1 MARRMVGDD
10 QEVYRIIVTK
20 RQQRDNPDWERGN
33 INSRRILHDGKEF
46 ATSYGPYN
54 SLGAARGR
62 LTRETTYPD
71 GTTRHGVTG
80 GWIEKAT
87 TTWTEVE

>member
-10 QEVYRIIVTK
+10 QEVYRIIIVR

-33 INSRRILHDGKEF
+33 PASPRFLWDGKEF
-46 ATSYGPYN
+46 ETSYGPYN

-71 GTTRHGVTG
+71 GRTRNGVAG
-80 GWIEKAT
+80 GRIEKAD